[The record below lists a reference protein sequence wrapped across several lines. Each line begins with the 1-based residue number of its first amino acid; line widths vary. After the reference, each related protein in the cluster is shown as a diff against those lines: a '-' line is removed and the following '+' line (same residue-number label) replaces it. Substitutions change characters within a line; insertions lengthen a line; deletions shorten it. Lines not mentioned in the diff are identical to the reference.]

1 MQSKIYKLNTI
12 INKPGYVENA
22 QSSSILF
29 APVYIA
35 KAKDPLYR
43 KVEGEH
49 CQAWYPVR
57 CRDKLNDL
65 PNILKLGIR
74 IVDTNGFSFKYPEI
88 FKDYGK
94 NLMMSV
100 TFEDF
105 KDQEFFIKHF
115 KLFTDFESKHKLKKS
130 KIAKTTVDNTFL
142 ITSDIFWAQSPLHM
156 SLYSFL
162 LRSISYGD
170 LTNYYSSRVLR
181 KQLPDLN
188 IIEDMLALIRDMHIN
203 PSTSIQGID
212 VVVCRLFLQLETSL
226 NNFMSALPFITSEES
241 ITGYCDEKCI
251 DVMENYDEWDTP
263 KAQFSFTYESE
274 LFRPMDISTT
284 FFRRTP
290 HCYSGFYSLL
300 SQIPYILKGIRVNQ
314 RLRYVPIW
322 VLRYIEYLYN
332 NGHQFSTEFSL
343 NNFKQK

>member
-1 MQSKIYKLNTI
+1 MQRKIYKLNTI
-12 INKPGYVENA
+12 KNRPGYTENS

-35 KAKDPLYR
+35 KAKDPLY
-43 KVEGEH
+43 KNVEGEH
-49 CQAWYPVR
+49 CQAWYPVK

-74 IVDTNGFSFKYPEI
+74 IVDTNGFIFDYPEI

-100 TFEDF
+100 TFENL

-115 KLFTDFESKHKLKKS
+115 KLFTDFESKHNLKKS
-130 KIAKTTVDNTFL
+130 KIAKTTIDNTFL

-170 LTNYYSSRVLR
+170 LTASYVNRKLC

-188 IIEDMLALIRDMHIN
+188 TIEDILFLIRDIFAN
-203 PSTSIQGID
+203 SYIETYGID
-212 VVVCRLFLQLETSL
+212 GGACRLLLQSETSL
-226 NNFMSALPFITSEES
+226 NTFMSALPFITSEES
-241 ITGYCDEKCI
+241 ITGYCDKKCV
-251 DVMENYDEWDTP
+251 DVMNNYDEDYTP
-263 KAQFSFTYESE
+263 KVELSLTYESD
-274 LFRPMDISTT
+274 LFKPIDIHTIFYRS
-284 FFRRTP
+284 TP
-290 HCYSGFYSLL
+290 HCYSGSFSLL
-300 SQIPYILKGIRVNQ
+300 SQIPYILKGIIVNQ
-314 RLRYVPIW
+314 RLGYVPIW

-332 NGHQFSTEFSL
+332 NGYQFSTEFSL